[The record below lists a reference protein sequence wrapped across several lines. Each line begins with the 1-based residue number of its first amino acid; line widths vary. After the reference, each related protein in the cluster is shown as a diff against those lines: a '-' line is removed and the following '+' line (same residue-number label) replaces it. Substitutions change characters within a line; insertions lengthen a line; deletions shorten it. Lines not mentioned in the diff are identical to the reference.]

1 MKIFKRIQAL
11 ALAAIM
17 AVMTLGAVPASA
29 AEISD
34 PEDAIIVANSNESV
48 IMPRASATLVDQTFN
63 MSYEHTGSARRYDYD
78 SIWFDCV
85 FTKQDGSALTDGTIL
100 AIRLYDATTR
110 KKVTEWQD
118 SSGRAYVRAFSI
130 DRTHRYYFQY
140 CVAYGTPNLKIHMKI
155 QTYVPG

>member
-1 MKIFKRIQAL
+1 MRLFKRIQAL

-17 AVMTLGAVPASA
+17 AVMTIGTVPAFA
-29 AEISD
+29 AEISEPD
-34 PEDAIIVANSNESV
+34 GAIMVTCDESGIV
-48 IMPRASATLVDQTFN
+48 PYASATLVDQTFN
-63 MSYEHTGSARRYDYD
+63 MSYEHTGSTRRYNYD

-85 FTKQDGSALTDGTIL
+85 FTKQDGSALTDRTIL
-100 AIRLYDATTR
+100 AVRLYDATTGT
-110 KKVTEWQD
+110 KVNEWQD
-118 SSGRAYVRAFSI
+118 SSGRCYVRAFPI